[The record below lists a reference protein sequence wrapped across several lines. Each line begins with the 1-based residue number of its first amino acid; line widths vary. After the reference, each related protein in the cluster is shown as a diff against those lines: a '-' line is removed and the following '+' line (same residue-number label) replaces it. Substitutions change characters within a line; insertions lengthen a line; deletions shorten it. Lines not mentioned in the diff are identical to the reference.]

1 MIFRSEEK
9 KGINALALRLAA
21 VCAMV
26 CDCVWT
32 YLIPGQNWVMQ
43 LHWFAFPIFAFLLSE
58 GFNKSS
64 DRRLYAVRLAI
75 FAVLAEI
82 PYNLMVARAYS
93 FARSQNIFFTLYAGF
108 LCMSLVRAVREK
120 WNNVIVNGVVAVLSS
135 WAAGWLCSSLGFEM
149 GRLGPAIIML
159 FYIASGVRYTR
170 LMQLVCLAMIAVSAA
185 SDFIVSPVI
194 GGYRY
199 LMPAQTF
206 LLIAL
211 PVIWCYNG
219 DRGPNSL
226 ALRRVFY
233 FVYPVMCMTVALL
246 S

>member
-1 MIFRSEEK
+1 
-9 KGINALALRLAA
+9 
-21 VCAMV
+21 
-26 CDCVWT
+26 
-32 YLIPGQNWVMQ
+32 
-43 LHWFAFPIFAFLLSE
+43 
-58 GFNKSS
+58 
-64 DRRLYAVRLAI
+64 
-75 FAVLAEI
+75 
-82 PYNLMVARAYS
+82 
-93 FARSQNIFFTLYAGF
+93 
-108 LCMSLVRAVREK
+108 MSLVRAVREK
-120 WNNVIVNGVVAVLSS
+120 WNNVIVNGAAAVLSS
-135 WAAGWLCSSLGFEM
+135 LAAGWLCSSLGFEM
-149 GRLGPAIIML
+149 GRLGPAIIMV

-233 FVYPVMCMTVALL
+233 FIYPVMCMTVALL